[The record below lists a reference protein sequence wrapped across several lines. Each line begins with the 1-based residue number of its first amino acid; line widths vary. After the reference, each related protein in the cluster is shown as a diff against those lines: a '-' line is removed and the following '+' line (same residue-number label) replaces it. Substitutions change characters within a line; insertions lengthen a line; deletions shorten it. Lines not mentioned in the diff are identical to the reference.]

1 LDFKELPSSSNVV
14 KFSLGKVEHEA
25 VEKGPLAN
33 LRDNLI
39 ITVQDSEGNQRESAV
54 KKKQAEILG
63 SIHENVIDKR
73 EETTFPRMIQEI
85 EQKIKSSDNLVEKLY
100 DETLKEKTPN
110 DVNETNKESALNK
123 NNAILLQQAE
133 VPEKLLEDTKTRGY
147 LKNNNAVKSEPL
159 YSRVEKL
166 ENQIHEDN
174 KFPRLA
180 NETEVNTIKDNEIQ
194 QEETELLKRLHDSS
208 SSDVGSS
215 RLNVVEKMKSFSHK
229 LAGKMGKRS
238 SLEKLP
244 QNIKKMI
251 SVFES
256 TTPQDRVPLKPV
268 SAESYRFGTSRVLKD
283 YYQKSSSLK
292 DSEDSSLSRLRS
304 SFSMGDLREN
314 LSNITTEGDQADVE
328 NTFVEPSE
336 CIHSNGNDPKG
347 AEIIGKESVNDE
359 ENLPKS
365 PHEGG
370 NDAKESIDGRKI
382 SKVNLDYFN
391 QDGSGQWTFL
401 DEKRHFCMTAQ
412 GDKAIRLF
420 EGKGH
425 QETVAASIPE
435 TAVKDEEMESPESA
449 DVEASNGSFGQAM
462 KIALVVGFGAL
473 VFLFR
478 QRESGKGKSNENK
491 HTLRNQVF
499 MNRRGSIEEQGRR
512 FGVS

>member
-1 LDFKELPSSSNVV
+1 MSII
-14 KFSLGKVEHEA
+14 
-25 VEKGPLAN
+25 EKGIWDDVFPIEGGGLVHMK
-33 LRDNLI
+33 LQFFL
-39 ITVQDSEGNQRESAV
+39 SEEDRNRIRLMRESAV

-159 YSRVEKL
+159 YNRVE
-166 ENQIHEDN
+166 

-180 NETEVNTIKDNEIQ
+180 KETEVNTIKDNEIQ
-194 QEETELLKRLHDSS
+194 REETELLKRLHDSS

-304 SFSMGDLREN
+304 SFSTGDLREN
-314 LSNITTEGDQADVE
+314 LLNITTEGNQADVE

-347 AEIIGKESVNDE
+347 ADIIGKESVNDE

-382 SKVNLDYFN
+382 SKFNLDYLN

-401 DEKRHFCMTAQ
+401 DEKRHFCLTAE
-412 GDKAIRLF
+412 GDKAIHLF

-425 QETVAASIPE
+425 RETVADSIPE
-435 TAVKDEEMESPESA
+435 TVVKDEEMESPESA

-512 FGVS
+512 FGVSR